1 MEKGVPAGL
10 LEITEL
16 RLGLPGERYRVLE
29 EKKGKKR
36 AFCKDED
43 GKDGEEDDDVDD
55 ELGRVKDGVV
65 GWPPICSYR
74 QKTKSSC
81 RNGGGVRVR
90 YVKVSMDGAP
100 FLRKIDL
107 NMYRGYSDLSLAFR
121 NLFGYLRVGDIS
133 EKDPKFSEYKPIYED
148 KDGDWMLV
156 GDVPWEM
163 FTESCRRLRIMKS
176 SHSTEVDVEA

>member
-1 MEKGVPAGL
+1 MPAGL

-16 RLGLPGERYRVLE
+16 RLGLPGERVCVLE

-36 AFCKDED
+36 AFCEDHED
-43 GKDGEEDDDVDD
+43 GKDGEDDDED
-55 ELGRVKDGVV
+55 ELGRVKDRVV

-81 RNGGGVRVR
+81 RNGVR

-107 NMYRGYSDLSLAFR
+107 NLYRGYSDLSLAFR
-121 NLFGYLRVGDIS
+121 KLFGS
-133 EKDPKFSEYKPIYED
+133 
-148 KDGDWMLV
+148 
-156 GDVPWEM
+156 
-163 FTESCRRLRIMKS
+163 LRIGEILS
-176 SHSTEVDVEA
+176 LVLVSYNFSVLYFIWLGHLVDHVFNISLYHS

>member
-1 MEKGVPAGL
+1 MEKEVPAGL

-16 RLGLPGERYRVLE
+16 RLGLPGERVCVLE

-36 AFCKDED
+36 AFCED
-43 GKDGEEDDDVDD
+43 HEDRKDGEEDDDDD
-55 ELGRVKDGVV
+55 DDNELGRVKDRVV

-81 RNGGGVRVR
+81 RNEVR

-107 NMYRGYSDLSLAFR
+107 NMYRGYSDLSLAFWK
-121 NLFGYLRVGDIS
+121 LFGSLRIGDIS
-133 EKDPKFSEYKPIYED
+133 EKESDFSEYKPIYED

-176 SHSTEVDVEA
+176 SHSTQVDLEA